1 MLIQYFMRVYF
12 KKPSLSHYCL
22 TRLYKTDKNFIGVNE
37 ASQHFF
43 FVLFILCAILML
55 MDKQCY
61 TECVRYFKC
70 KISLRFL
77 LRYMETVSWVA

>member
-43 FVLFILCAILML
+43 FCFVYSMCHT
-55 MDKQCY
+55 D
-61 TECVRYFKC
+61 VDG
-70 KISLRFL
+70 
-77 LRYMETVSWVA
+77 